1 MLFIWIA
8 LAVWLLAAL
17 LLPVRMLIAAVFRN
31 NRRAAAK
38 MEKLRLTRLARG
50 Y

>member
-1 MLFIWIA
+1 MMFLWIA
-8 LAVWLLAAL
+8 LAVWLGAAL
-17 LLPVRMLIAAVFRN
+17 LLPVYMLFKAMFR

-38 MEKLRLTRLARG
+38 MEQARFTRFARG

>member
-1 MLFIWIA
+1 MLFLWIA
-8 LAVWLLAAL
+8 LAVWLSAAL

-31 NRRAAAK
+31 NRRAGAK
-38 MEKLRLTRLARG
+38 MEKTRLIRLAWG

>member
-1 MLFIWIA
+1 MLFLWIA
-8 LAVWLLAAL
+8 LAVWFLAAL
-17 LLPVRMLIAAVFRN
+17 ILPLYMLIAAVFRN

-38 MEKLRLTRLARG
+38 MEKARFMRVARG